1 MIDYIRLTKK
11 RSNKKRIATFNL
23 INKTMLTPRQ
33 HFTKERIVQDAK
45 LVSKAKRADNLGDS
59 IDYYLIKDNE

>member
-1 MIDYIRLTKK
+1 
-11 RSNKKRIATFNL
+11 
-23 INKTMLTPRQ
+23 MLTPRQ